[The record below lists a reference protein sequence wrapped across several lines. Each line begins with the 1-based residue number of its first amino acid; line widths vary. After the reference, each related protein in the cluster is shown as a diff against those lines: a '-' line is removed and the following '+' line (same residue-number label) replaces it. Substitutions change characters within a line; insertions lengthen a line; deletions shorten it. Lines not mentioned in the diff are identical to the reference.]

1 MKLRTITGVEL
12 AKVGMWRTV
21 SHPDGWTITR
31 ADLESA
37 VAAHRAGV
45 LPRPRLK
52 IGHTDPRFDG
62 GPALGR
68 VDNLRLADGGNT
80 LVGDFVD
87 VPAAIAALLPAA
99 YPSRSVE
106 AVIDYEA
113 ADGSVWPLILRA
125 VALLGEAAAGIESL
139 ADIADLHGVDLAA
152 AGARRGVLA
161 AATITTGRTAPDV
174 RARAVAVARARR
186 TRSAQSI
193 STERIPT

>member
-1 MKLRTITGVEL
+1 MKLRTIAGVEL
-12 AKVGMWRTV
+12 AKVGVWETV
-21 SHPDGWTITR
+21 SHPDGWRITR
-31 ADLESA
+31 ADLDSA
-37 VAAHRAGV
+37 VAAHREGI

-62 GPALGR
+62 GIALGR
-68 VDNLRLADGGNT
+68 IDNLRLTDGGNT

-87 VPAAIAALLPAA
+87 VPAAIAALLPTW
-99 YPSRSVE
+99 PSRSIE

-113 ADGSVWPLILRA
+113 PDGFRHPLILTA
-125 VALLGEAAAGIESL
+125 VALLGGTAPGIETL
-139 ADIADLHGVDLAA
+139 ADIAALHGVDLAA

-161 AATITTGRTAPDV
+161 AAAITTRSTAPDA